1 MDIGFVLDSSGSLR
15 EQYPQIKSFIKRF
28 ASSLDISRDGV
39 RVGVV
44 TFSFYATL
52 SIKFNDFTDVAIF
65 REAVEEIPLIG
76 STTRIDRALKV
87 VNEDLF
93 NESNGAR
100 KDVTKMLILLTDGS
114 QTKGSDAVDPG
125 KIAKVLRQRDIHIVS
140 VGIGDEVDVDEL
152 THITGDE
159 DRVYTVADFDELITG
174 RFIRKIVSKSCETG
188 NLKVISDLKIKT
200 LGRLFILEIF

>member
-1 MDIGFVLDSSGSLR
+1 M
-15 EQYPQIKSFIKRF
+15 
-28 ASSLDISRDGV
+28 
-39 RVGVV
+39 
-44 TFSFYATL
+44 
-52 SIKFNDFTDVAIF
+52 AIF

-87 VNEDLF
+87 VDEDLF

-100 KDVTKMLILLTDGS
+100 KDITKMLILLTDGS

-188 NLKVISDLKIKT
+188 NLKVVIDLKKN
-200 LGRLFILEIF
+200 LGRLFIIEIF

>member
-188 NLKVISDLKIKT
+188 NLKVVIDLKKN
-200 LGRLFILEIF
+200 LGRLFIIEIF

>member
-1 MDIGFVLDSSGSLR
+1 MLDSSGSLR

-188 NLKVISDLKIKT
+188 NLKVVIDLKN
-200 LGRLFILEIF
+200 LGRLFIIEIF

>member
-188 NLKVISDLKIKT
+188 NLKAVIDLKKK
-200 LGRLFILEIF
+200 ILAGYL

>member
-1 MDIGFVLDSSGSLR
+1 MDIS
-15 EQYPQIKSFIKRF
+15 QN
-28 ASSLDISRDGV
+28 GV

-52 SIKFNDFTDVAIF
+52 SIKFSDFTDVATF

-114 QTKGSDAVDPG
+114 QTKGVDVVDPG

-152 THITGDE
+152 MHITGDE

-188 NLKVISDLKIKT
+188 KGSI
-200 LGRLFILEIF
+200 

>member
-188 NLKVISDLKIKT
+188 NLKVVIDLKN
-200 LGRLFILEIF
+200 LGRLFIIEIF

>member
-1 MDIGFVLDSSGSLR
+1 MLDSSGSLR

-93 NESNGAR
+93 NESSGAR

-188 NLKVISDLKIKT
+188 NLKVVIDLKKN
-200 LGRLFILEIF
+200 LGRLFIIEIF

>member
-1 MDIGFVLDSSGSLR
+1 MLDSSGSLR

-100 KDVTKMLILLTDGS
+100 KDITKMLILLTDGS

-188 NLKVISDLKIKT
+188 NLKVVIDLKK
-200 LGRLFILEIF
+200 ILAGYL

>member
-1 MDIGFVLDSSGSLR
+1 MLDSSGSLR

-188 NLKVISDLKIKT
+188 NLKVVIDLKKN
-200 LGRLFILEIF
+200 LGRLFMIEIF

>member
-1 MDIGFVLDSSGSLR
+1 MLDSSGSLR

-188 NLKVISDLKIKT
+188 NLKVVIDLKKN
-200 LGRLFILEIF
+200 LGRLFIIEIF